1 MVSKKMTKANFT
13 IKTSIVACAVALSV
27 LGLSAC
33 GKKDAAES
41 KQATQVAAKVGSEEI
56 SVHQINQVLSRAN
69 TNGASPEVIQAM
81 GREALEKLID
91 QQLAI
96 DQATE
101 AKLHRSPEVV
111 AQIEG
116 ARRDILAR
124 AYIQQLT
131 GALPKPTEGEA
142 NKYFTEHPQLF
153 AERRAFNV
161 QELVAPPVAGIPEQL
176 RSFAATGKPIEE
188 VAVWLKAK
196 DIKFNAASATRT
208 SEQIPLDLLPK
219 IYGLKDGQSTVLETP
234 QGVTFIRVVASQPAP
249 VTQAAALPRI
259 QQFLTNQRANE
270 AITAHIKQL
279 RASTKIIYVG
289 EFAKPLSKEVALDTT
304 ATEAAQAAAAPAAS
318 ASAPEVASAA
328 KKDALEKGVAGLK

>member
-1 MVSKKMTKANFT
+1 MTKAIFT
-13 IKTSIVACAVALSV
+13 KKTTIVACAVAMSV
-27 LGLSAC
+27 LTLSAC

-41 KQATQVAAKVGSEEI
+41 KTPTQVAAKVGSEEI

-69 TNGASPEVIQAM
+69 TNGASPEVIQVM

-101 AKLHRSPEVV
+101 AKLHRSPEIV

-131 GALPKPTEGEA
+131 GALPKPTEDDA
-142 NKYFTEHPQLF
+142 KKYFTEHPQLF

-161 QELVAPPVAGIPEQL
+161 QELVAPPIAGIPDQL
-176 RSFAATGKPIEE
+176 RSFASSGKPIEE
-188 VAVWLKAK
+188 VAAWLKGK
-196 DIKFNAASATRT
+196 GIKFNAGSATRT

-234 QGVTFIRVVASQPAP
+234 QGVTFVRVVASQSAP
-249 VTQAAALPRI
+249 VTQAVAIPRI

-270 AITAHIKQL
+270 AITANIKQL
-279 RASTKIIYVG
+279 RSTTKITYVG
-289 EFAKPLSKEVALDTT
+289 EFATPLSKEVTDAASAPAT
-304 ATEAAQAAAAPAAS
+304 AQAAAAAPAA
-318 ASAPEVASAA
+318 ATSAPDTANTAN
-328 KKDALEKGVAGLK
+328 KDALEKGVAGLK